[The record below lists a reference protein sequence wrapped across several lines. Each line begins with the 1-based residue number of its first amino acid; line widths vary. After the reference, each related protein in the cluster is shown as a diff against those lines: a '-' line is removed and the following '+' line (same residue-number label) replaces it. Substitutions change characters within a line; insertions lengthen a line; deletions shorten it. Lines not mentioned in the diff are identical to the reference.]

1 MSYNVFFKFLG
12 TKRTIVA
19 LRGHL
24 RHFLLVPLNS
34 SYNSRSND
42 VTFEISKFGNIG
54 PYEKLKSCKMFLK
67 TYCNACINVQ
77 GSLGIHFLVPL
88 RSLRRALSSDVSYS
102 PIRLTLSLIHISE
115 PTRP

>member
-54 PYEKLKSCKMFLK
+54 PYEKVKSCKMFFK
-67 TYCNACINVQ
+67 TYCKCMY
-77 GSLGIHFLVPL
+77 L
-88 RSLRRALSSDVSYS
+88 RSGVIWDTFFGTLEVLKTCPFQCRIIF
-102 PIRLTLSLIHISE
+102 PIRV
-115 PTRP
+115 P